1 MQWEDRKG
9 TVIWPTPETFQNVVQ
24 KHDSQTLFVY
34 YVTIFAQT
42 LNHCYSYQ
50 IIVLKLR
57 VPQMSLKGCFALRFT
72 VKSMDKLVQK
82 ISTSIT
88 VLYGPFSAHEA
99 QTDDKKFALAQE
111 QLQETGAC
119 EELLVNRPKG

>member
-1 MQWEDRKG
+1 MQREDQKG

-24 KHDSQTLFVY
+24 KHDSQALFVY

-50 IIVLKLR
+50 IKVLKRR

-72 VKSMDKLVQK
+72 LKIMDKLVQK
-82 ISTSIT
+82 TLTSIT
-88 VLYGPFSAHEA
+88 VLYGPCFAHEVITLDA
-99 QTDDKKFALAQE
+99 
-111 QLQETGAC
+111 
-119 EELLVNRPKG
+119 